1 MRFTYYFIYKKEFNT
16 ERELHYQNEIKSVRE
31 QTHEESKT
39 QELRT
44 LQVAYEKMVTVKD
57 KEIKEVEERLQ
68 ELMNSNRSVK

>member
-1 MRFTYYFIYKKEFNT
+1 M
-16 ERELHYQNEIKSVRE
+16 RE

-44 LQVAYEKMVTVKD
+44 LQEAYEKMVTVKD

-68 ELMNSNRSVK
+68 ELLNSNRSVK

>member
-16 ERELHYQNEIKSVRE
+16 ERELYYQNEIKSVRE

-44 LQVAYEKMVTVKD
+44 LQEAYEKMVTVKD

-68 ELMNSNRSVK
+68 ELLNSNRSVK